1 MSAMSWFASIY
12 AVYAV
17 YAVEYQKV
25 WTSAEKTGIMLQG

>member
-1 MSAMSWFASIY
+1 MSAMSWFASI
-12 AVYAV
+12 YAV

>member
-1 MSAMSWFASIY
+1 MSAMSWPASI
-12 AVYAV
+12 

>member
-12 AVYAV
+12 AVYV
-17 YAVEYQKV
+17 VEYQKV